1 MRLGFAVVFSL
12 AAVCVTVAA
21 SPANA
26 LSITYCNDYA
36 KRAADAVA
44 KAKAA
49 GCVNNDPAR
58 WGTDANEHKRW
69 CRSTS
74 NQEAADRE
82 TALREDRAGQCHL
95 CRGFSNL
102 VAQAHEKNQLL
113 GCNFRPNVANR
124 TWASPEEHY
133 QFCQSRPNTEGGSS
147 AVDRSWQHINSTTD
161 TMFGEL
167 ARCRI
172 AKQRPAPPKITST
185 NFCRNYADR
194 AVAAA
199 ATAKAAGCNFGDARW
214 TSTRI
219 EHERWCLFQT
229 DNRVVEAETAARD
242 DRASQCSDCREYAK
256 LAVEAARQNAANKC
270 GGTGP
275 RWSTNEQG
283 HFSWCE
289 KLRET
294 TITVGLTDGSRV
306 LANPD
311 TDAREGHLARCIANR
326 PKTGTTQQP
335 LVGTPSGGSNPSVSR
350 RIITFTDVPK
360 TSLES
365 GKKKTSGSTPRTSDL
380 IGNVPG
386 RSGNSAM
393 DRLAPVGGMNEAYS
407 GGSAASRPVRGALGG
422 AGGAAMSNS
431 SLGDNQPAK
440 RFGRFRAGDSSVDY
454 GFNRAPAPSRPV
466 K

>member
-1 MRLGFAVVFSL
+1 MRLGFAVALSL
-12 AAVCVTVAA
+12 AAVFLAVCP

-49 GCVNNDPAR
+49 GCVNNEPAR

-82 TALREDRAGQCHL
+82 TALREDRAGQCVL

-102 VAQAHEKNQLL
+102 VAQAHEKNQQL
-113 GCNFRPNVANR
+113 GCNFQPNVANR

-147 AVDRSWQHINSTTD
+147 AVDSSWQHINSTTD
-161 TMFGEL
+161 DLFGQL

-172 AKQRPAPPKITST
+172 AKRRPAPPKITST

-229 DNRVVEAETAARD
+229 DNGVVEAETAHRH
-242 DRASQCSDCREYAK
+242 DRSTQCSECREYAK
-256 LAVEAARQNAANKC
+256 LAVEAAHQNAANKC

-289 KLRET
+289 TLQET
-294 TITVGLTDGSRV
+294 TITAGFAEGSRA
-306 LANPD
+306 LADPETN
-311 TDAREGHLARCIANR
+311 AREGHLARCIANR

-335 LVGTPSGGSNPSVSR
+335 LVGTPGGGGNPSVSR
-350 RIITFTDVPK
+350 RVTTFTDVPNA
-360 TSLES
+360 SFES
-365 GKKKTSGSTPRTSDL
+365 GKKKATGSTPRTSDL
-380 IGNVPG
+380 IGHVPR
-386 RSGNSAM
+386 RSGNTAM
-393 DRLAPVGGMNEAYS
+393 DRLAPGGGGSNDVYS
-407 GGSAASRPVRGALGG
+407 GGSAGSRPARGGSGG

-431 SLGDNQPAK
+431 SLGDNRPVK
-440 RFGRFRAGDSSVDY
+440 SFGRSRGDSSVDY
-454 GFNRAPAPSRPV
+454 GFNRAPAPPRPV